1 MVTLFE
7 PQNYNTGI
15 RASRSTGKKIE
26 ARRKHQKIN
35 TGVLILWNNEVGVS
49 NSLIRRRRRR
59 RRISINNYNYK
70 S

>member
-1 MVTLFE
+1 LVTLFE

-35 TGVLILWNNEVGVS
+35 TGVLILLNNEVEE
-49 NSLIRRRRRR
+49 
-59 RRISINNYNYK
+59 
-70 S
+70 